1 MELRRIWK
9 HLSHRSL
16 RGLLTAVKWLGR
28 PRKMTPP
35 HSRWE
40 AFLKRTD
47 NKPTDAECSFFLRSM
62 ELEDSDDDDQVADS
76 NMLTLVE
83 AGVLGDEQVMNLDRP
98 SEG

>member
-1 MELRRIWK
+1 
-9 HLSHRSL
+9 
-16 RGLLTAVKWLGR
+16 
-28 PRKMTPP
+28 MTPP

-83 AGVLGDEQVMNLDRP
+83 AGVLGDELVMNLDTDP
-98 SEG
+98 VSDDLDKEATAP